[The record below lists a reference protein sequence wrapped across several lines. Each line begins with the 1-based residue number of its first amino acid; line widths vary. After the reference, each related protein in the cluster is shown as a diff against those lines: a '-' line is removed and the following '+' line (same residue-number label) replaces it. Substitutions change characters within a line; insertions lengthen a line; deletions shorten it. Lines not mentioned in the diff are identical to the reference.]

1 MGTRRGNGE
10 GNVRERPDGRW
21 EARIQLSDGA
31 RKSIYGKTRKAV
43 VQEMNRLTRAR
54 DQGLPVA
61 RDERQTLAQYLEG
74 WLVTIKP
81 TVRPTTWKRYGEL
94 LKHATTRLGSTSLI
108 KLTPQ
113 QVSQLYALE
122 LEDGLAPRTVK
133 HLHTVLHHA
142 LKDAVRHGLVQ
153 RNVTELVDPPRA
165 PRHEQQALNPEQA
178 QRLIQAAQEDR
189 LGTLVVVA
197 IHTGMRLG
205 ELLGLRWQYVDLK
218 NGVLQVRGS
227 LQRAPH
233 GYVIAEP
240 KTNASRRAVLLTPAA
255 CEALW
260 RHQARQHAEREAAG
274 PLWSANDLVFC
285 NEVGKPLNGTVVLRG
300 YFYPLLE
307 RAGLPRVRLHDLR
320 HTAATLLLS
329 QGVSPKVVASVLG
342 HATTAVTLDV
352 YSHVTP
358 DMQRGA
364 MDAMQRIIGQ
374 RLQGVEAPPSSG
386 SGDASAM

>member
-1 MGTRRGNGE
+1 MGRRRGNGE
-10 GNVRERPDGRW
+10 GNVRQRPDGRW

-31 RKSIYGKTRKAV
+31 RKSIYGKTRKTV

-61 RDERQTLAQYLEG
+61 RDERQSFAQYVES

-81 TVRPTTWKRYGEL
+81 TIRPTTWKRYREL
-94 LKHATTRLGSTSLI
+94 LTHVTARLGATSI
-108 KLTPQ
+108 AKLTPQ
-113 QVSQLYALE
+113 QVSQLYALK

-142 LKDAVRHGLVQ
+142 LKDALRHGLVQ

-178 QRLIQAAQEDR
+178 QRLIQVAHDDR
-189 LGTLVVVA
+189 LGALVIVA

-205 ELLGLRWQYVDLK
+205 ELLGLRWQYVDLERQQ
-218 NGVLQVRGS
+218 LQVRGS
-227 LQRAPH
+227 LQR
-233 GYVIAEP
+233 GTQGLVIAEP
-240 KTNASRRAVLLTPAA
+240 KTRASRRAVLLTPAA
-255 CEALW
+255 CDALR
-260 RHQARQHAEREAAG
+260 RHQTRQLQEREAAG

-285 NEVGKPLNGTVVLRG
+285 NEVGEPLDGTAVLRG

-320 HTAATLLLS
+320 HTAATLLLG
-329 QGVSPKVVASVLG
+329 QGISPKVVASLLG
-342 HATTAVTLDV
+342 HSTTSVTLDV

-358 DMQRGA
+358 DMQQGA
-364 MDAMQRIIGQ
+364 AEAMQRIIG
-374 RLQGVEAPPSSG
+374 
-386 SGDASAM
+386 

>member
-10 GNVRERPDGRW
+10 GNIRQRPDGRW

-43 VQEMNRLTRAR
+43 VQEMNRLARAR

-61 RDERQTLAQYLEG
+61 RDERQSLSQYVES
-74 WLVTIKP
+74 WLTTVKP
-81 TVRPTTWKRYGEL
+81 TIRPTTWKRYGEL
-94 LKHATTRLGSTSLI
+94 LRHVTARLGTTPVA

-113 QVSQLYALE
+113 QVSQLYALK
-122 LEDGLAPRTVK
+122 LEDGLAPRTVR

-142 LKDAVRHGLVQ
+142 LRDAVRQGLVQ
-153 RNVTELVDPPRA
+153 RNVTELVDSPLA
-165 PRHEQQALNPEQA
+165 PRHEQQALTSEQA

-189 LGTLVVVA
+189 LGALVVVA

-205 ELLGLRWQYVDLK
+205 ELLGLGWQYVDLE
-218 NGVLQVRGS
+218 NQMLQVRGS
-227 LQRAPH
+227 LQRGPQ

-240 KTNASRRAVLLTPAA
+240 KTRASRRAVLLTPAA
-255 CEALW
+255 CDALR
-260 RHQARQHAEREAAG
+260 RHQTRQQLEREAAG
-274 PLWSANDLVFC
+274 PLWSGNGLVFC
-285 NEVGKPLNGTVVLRG
+285 TEVGGPLDGTVVLRG

-329 QGVSPKVVASVLG
+329 QGVSPKVVAAVLG

-364 MDAMQRIIGQ
+364 VDAMQRIIG
-374 RLQGVEAPPSSG
+374 
-386 SGDASAM
+386 